1 MAHYLDTS
9 ALVKLV
15 AREAETAALRKW
27 LAAEERDVVASDL
40 VRTELMRAVRRRDK
54 AAAQVA
60 RAVLDGLTLLPLSAD
75 VFDTAGLLDS
85 VDLRSLD
92 AIHLASARTLGDDL
106 EGIVTYDDR
115 LARAAADFGLPTISP
130 ALAAA
135 GVASRVNT

>member
-54 AAAQVA
+54 AAAQAA

-75 VFDTAGLLDS
+75 VFDTAGLLDP

-115 LARAAADFGLPTISP
+115 LARAAADYGLPTIAP

-135 GVASRVNT
+135 GVASRINT